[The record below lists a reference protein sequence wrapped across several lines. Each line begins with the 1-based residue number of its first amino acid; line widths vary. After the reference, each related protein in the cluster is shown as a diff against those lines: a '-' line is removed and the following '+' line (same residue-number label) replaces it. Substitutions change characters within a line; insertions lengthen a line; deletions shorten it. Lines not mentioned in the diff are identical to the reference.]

1 MKWAAGGGV
10 WQRRLHTAVAA
21 QDRRDKA
28 RVIVGLAAQMR
39 CIAGRGNGC
48 VARLMRLAL
57 KSVEQICLR
66 GAYKLL

>member
-28 RVIVGLAAQMR
+28 RGIVGLGGSDTDVP
-39 CIAGRGNGC
+39 CN
-48 VARLMRLAL
+48 
-57 KSVEQICLR
+57 
-66 GAYKLL
+66 